1 MSPRGPIRRTA
12 PLPQPPRPTPTP
24 RAIYHGRVAI
34 DEPLLPPAPLRR
46 RLLAPVAAI
55 VVVLA
60 LLVGGGA
67 VAFIVSQSA
76 GSDAPPEAGPFV
88 TPQPARPAAVF
99 DVREINGA
107 TLTLLS
113 ANTEGEP
120 LTVALPPGVV
130 LEALVPGLPSGIERG
145 QWLTFTGEGDP
156 VRNYVIRQ
164 VIVIREPGAPLADGL
179 ARSAAG
185 FTGLE
190 LLSNPNHRPVLW
202 GRVES
207 VTPGA
212 TEGGA
217 DVTLSGPDGPITVQL
232 FAGVSLFFLEPYDA
246 PISGGDRIA
255 TRAPAGA
262 SPASAQA
269 VLVTP
274 QGAR

>member
-1 MSPRGPIRRTA
+1 M
-12 PLPQPPRPTPTP
+12 
-24 RAIYHGRVAI
+24 
-34 DEPLLPPAPLRR
+34 
-46 RLLAPVAAI
+46 
-55 VVVLA
+55 
-60 LLVGGGA
+60 
-67 VAFIVSQSA
+67 
-76 GSDAPPEAGPFV
+76 
-88 TPQPARPAAVF
+88 
-99 DVREINGA
+99 
-107 TLTLLS
+107 
-113 ANTEGEP
+113 
-120 LTVALPPGVV
+120 
-130 LEALVPGLPSGIERG
+130 PGLPSGIERG

-232 FAGVSLFFLEPYDA
+232 LAGVALFFLEPYDA
-246 PISGGDRIA
+246 PITGGDRIA
-255 TRAPAGA
+255 TRAPAA
-262 SPASAQA
+262 APAPPALTPSSSPPRAPASRARAWRRRSGSTPPAVRASLGRSQREAQPIDVMNA
-269 VLVTP
+269 
-274 QGAR
+274 